1 MSGSDA
7 LKLASEGTGNEEINS
22 LEPWHLLVVDDDS
35 EVHNVTRLALSGFQ
49 FAGRPLAIHSAYSGR
64 EAQQFMAENINTAA
78 ILLDVVMEND
88 TAGLD
93 CVRYIREELKNSFVR
108 IVLRTGQPGQAPEY
122 DVITQ
127 YDINDYKE
135 KTELTRQKLFT
146 CVYTSLTSYR
156 DLVALD
162 RNRKGLVKV
171 IDSSADLFDRDT
183 FDGFAQGVIEQL
195 AALLYL
201 EQDFLVL
208 SSSGLA
214 LEKPNGHIQVV
225 ASTGQFAGVQ
235 DEVDLDDK
243 HPLVRQRIED
253 AMKNEY
259 EQVFGADY
267 FVACYNA
274 DGAARNILYITGE
287 HPIDT
292 ADRTIVEL
300 FARNVAIAH
309 HKLLLIERYQELL
322 NE

>member
-146 CVYTSLTSYR
+146 CVYTSLSCYR
-156 DLVALD
+156 DLVALEK
-162 RNRKGLVKV
+162 NRRGLLRV
-171 IDSSADLFDRDT
+171 IEASSDLFRISSLDQ
-183 FDGFAQGVIEQL
+183 FAQGVIEQL
-195 AALLYL
+195 SALMYMD
-201 EQDFLVL
+201 QDFLVVRT
-208 SSSGLA
+208 SGVA
-214 LEKPNGHIQVV
+214 LEEGCGDFQIV
-225 ASTGQFAGVQ
+225 ASTGKFEGMNSGSELFGV
-235 DEVDLDDK
+235 
-243 HPLVRQRIED
+243 HPEVRQRIDESLSRGE
-253 AMKNEY
+253 NRY
-259 EQVFGADY
+259 GQDY
-267 FVACYNA
+267 VVALYNKSV
-274 DGAARNILYITGE
+274 LYIAGDKPLE
-287 HPIDT
+287 VPDVSL
-292 ADRTIVEL
+292 VEL
-300 FARNVAIAH
+300 FAKNVAIAYE
-309 HKLLLIERYQELL
+309 KLVLIETDQRS
-322 NE
+322 

>member
-146 CVYTSLTSYR
+146 CVYTSLSCYR
-156 DLVALD
+156 DLVALEK
-162 RNRKGLVKV
+162 NRRGLLRV
-171 IDSSADLFDRDT
+171 IEASSDLFRISSLDQ
-183 FDGFAQGVIEQL
+183 FAQGVIEQL
-195 AALLYL
+195 SALMYMD
-201 EQDFLVL
+201 QDFLVVRT
-208 SSSGLA
+208 SGVA
-214 LEKPNGHIQVV
+214 LEEGSGDFQIV
-225 ASTGQFAGVQ
+225 ASTGKFEGINSGT
-235 DEVDLDDK
+235 ELFGI
-243 HPLVRQRIED
+243 HPEVRQRIDESLSRGE
-253 AMKNEY
+253 NRY
-259 EQVFGADY
+259 GQDY
-267 FVACYNA
+267 VVALYNKSV
-274 DGAARNILYITGE
+274 LYIAGDKPLE
-287 HPIDT
+287 VPDVSL
-292 ADRTIVEL
+292 VEL
-300 FARNVAIAH
+300 FAKNVAIAYE
-309 HKLLLIERYQELL
+309 KLVLIETDQRS
-322 NE
+322 